1 MKNENPILVALSHGL
16 KTDLFPLVGA
26 GMVVLGIGFDGD
38 VDDDLFPV
46 SATTMVQYWAG
57 PATRL
62 RARGY
67 AVRGDVPDGGAVFDR
82 VIVHVPKQMDE
93 MQYLLAAGWRVL
105 KPGGDLIAVAAND
118 AGGSRLG
125 PVLSDAGLD
134 VSESSKAKCRV
145 VRVVKSGVDVPDAP
159 LIQWLGYGTFR
170 VHPDT
175 QMTTCPGLFSW
186 DRVDAGS
193 ALLRDHLPSDLS
205 GVGADFGC
213 GYGFLSRTVLNQCAG
228 VTLLHGL
235 DADARAV
242 AAAIINMQPD
252 GERFRGHHVDIPA
265 GSGLTGLDFIVMNPP
280 FHTGARESHD
290 LGRAFI
296 ARAHESLRKGGIM
309 VMVANAHLGYEVDLN
324 RLFSAVNKLYEGGVF
339 KIYQCVK

>member
-1 MKNENPILVALSHGL
+1 MKHENPILVALSHGL
-16 KTDLFPLVGA
+16 KSDLFPPVGPGA
-26 GMVVLGIGFDGD
+26 AVLAIGFDGD
-38 VDDDLFPV
+38 VDDSLFP
-46 SATTMVQYWAG
+46 AAITTMVQYWAG

-67 AVRGDVPDGGAVFDR
+67 VVRGDVPDGGVVFDR

-125 PVLSDAGLD
+125 PVLNDAGLD
-134 VSESSKAKCRV
+134 VSELSKAKCRV
-145 VRVVKSGVDVPDAP
+145 VRVMKDGANIPVD
-159 LIQWLGYGTFR
+159 WLEYGAFR
-170 VHPDT
+170 VNPDT

-186 DRVDAGS
+186 DRVDVGS
-193 ALLRDHLPSDLS
+193 ALLRDHLPSTLS

-213 GYGFLSRTVLNQCAG
+213 GYGFLSHTVMDRCAG

-242 AAAIINMQPD
+242 AAATMNMKLYGD
-252 GERFRGHHVDIPA
+252 RFRGHHVDIPA
-265 GSGLTGLDFIVMNPP
+265 GSQLTGLDFIVMNPP

-296 ARAHESLRKGGIM
+296 ARAQESLRKGGIM